1 MELIVISNP
10 FAIAD
15 EAKLINKLFRAG
27 LKCFHLRKPEIDLQS
42 LKDLVG
48 DIEICFHRRIALHQ
62 FHEMAGEFGIKRLH
76 YTESLRQRSGLI
88 ALEHSGLNAMQ
99 KLIAAG
105 FKLST
110 SIHDIKILP
119 RVEQFHYVLYGPVF
133 NSISKAGY
141 PSKVPIDFQLDKE
154 GCKTKVM
161 ALGGIQASN
170 LSQIR
175 KMGFDGAAVLGTIWN
190 EPHHVVE
197 KFKQL
202 KEQLLFEQYD
212 R

>member
-15 EAKLINKLFRAG
+15 EAKLINTLFRAG
-27 LKCFHLRKPEIDLQS
+27 LKCFHLRKPENDLPS
-42 LKDLVG
+42 LKELLR
-48 DIEICFHRRIALHQ
+48 DIETCFHDRIALHQ

-76 YTESLRQRSGLI
+76 YTESLRQRSNLI
-88 ALEHSGLNAMQ
+88 SWAHSDLNGVR

-105 FKLST
+105 FTLST
-110 SIHDIKILP
+110 SIHDIKKLP
-119 RVEQFHYVLYGPVF
+119 EVDHFHYVFYGPVF

-141 PSKVPIDFQLDKE
+141 QSKLPEDFQLDKE

-161 ALGGIQASN
+161 ALGGIQTTN
-170 LSQIR
+170 LLQMK

-190 EPHHVVE
+190 EPHHAVE
-197 KFKQL
+197 RFNQL